1 VRPDQTR
8 PDHCQ
13 IMLSASLVFNIRCIT
28 VHGTKREKMRRLVF
42 TAEIAGFVIAIRIL
56 KSKRPL
62 DYLAA
67 QQRNDLAQGGGGY
80 PKMFKA
86 PELRHSSLICP

>member
-1 VRPDQTR
+1 
-8 PDHCQ
+8 
-13 IMLSASLVFNIRCIT
+13 MLSAFLVFNIRYIT

-42 TAEIAGFVIAIRIL
+42 TAEIVGFVIAIRIL

-62 DYLAA
+62 DCLAA
-67 QQRNDLAQGGGGY
+67 QQRNDLVQGGGGY
-80 PKMFKA
+80 PKRMKA